1 VNNDTALI
9 LLLADLQRTIE
20 AQRSEIARLT
30 ALVENGSPPDL
41 PARHQEDT

>member
-20 AQRSEIARLT
+20 AQRAEIARLT
-30 ALVENGSPPDL
+30 PP
-41 PARHQEDT
+41 PA